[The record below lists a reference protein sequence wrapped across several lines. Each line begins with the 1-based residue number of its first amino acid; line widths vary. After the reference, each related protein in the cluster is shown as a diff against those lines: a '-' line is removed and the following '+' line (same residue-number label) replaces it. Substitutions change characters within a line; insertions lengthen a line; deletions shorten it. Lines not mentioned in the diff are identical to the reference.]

1 MHRGSRFPRPFYSGI
16 HTSHARRT
24 WRIARGHTQM
34 GDISDGLTGLVAAL
48 RAQQPALTERWMK
61 LVFGDQEVEHSD
73 QLTYRQLAGHLP
85 SIFQEICIVL
95 ESRNLRD
102 SEGAIERDARQH
114 GQWRWQQ
121 GYRIDELVRELDLF
135 RQVLLLAI
143 GEYAAA
149 HANFSRDDEEHARLM
164 TDEVVSFV
172 TLASIREAVSERDR
186 KIDEYTG
193 MLERANYELTLRQKL
208 ISDLYET
215 RMQITRRVAHDLR
228 NFLNVF
234 STALQLATRSPAKRD
249 TALGLANR
257 QVADMATLVDEMVEY
272 SKVLGD
278 DSVLT
283 VEPFDLVGLFD
294 ELMQACRVSTEAKGL
309 KLIGQLDTNLR
320 MVTSSR
326 LKVKQVAL
334 NLLSNAIKYTAAGEI
349 VLSINLAPDD
359 RWRLRV
365 TDTGVGIGE
374 DDQERVFEE
383 FERAADDDIPGAGLG
398 LAIVKEL
405 SRTLDGE
412 LKFQSAK
419 GHGSVFEVTFPLVLV
434 PKPAPNAAP

>member
-1 MHRGSRFPRPFYSGI
+1 M
-16 HTSHARRT
+16 
-24 WRIARGHTQM
+24 
-34 GDISDGLTGLVAAL
+34 SDTPAGGLNGLVAVL
-48 RAQQPALTERWMK
+48 RAQQATLTERWMK
-61 LVFGDQEVEHSD
+61 LVFGDHEVEHSD
-73 QLTYRQLAGHLP
+73 QLTYRQLADHLP
-85 SIFQEICIVL
+85 SIFEEICVVL

-102 SEGAIERDARQH
+102 QEGAIEHDARQH

-135 RQVLLLAI
+135 RQVLLGAI
-143 GEYAAA
+143 GEYASTD
-149 HANFSRDDEEHARLM
+149 SRLSRADEEHARLM

-234 STALQLATRSPAKRD
+234 STALQLATRSPARRE
-249 TALGLANR
+249 TALGLAQR

-278 DSVLT
+278 DSILT
-283 VEPFDLVGLFD
+283 VEPFDIVELFD
-294 ELMQACRVSTEAKGL
+294 ELMQGCRVATEAKGL
-309 KLIGQLDTNLR
+309 KLVGQLDTTLGA
-320 MVTSSR
+320 VTSNR

-334 NLLSNAIKYTAAGEI
+334 NLLSNAIKYTASGEI
-349 VLSINLAPDD
+349 VLSINAAADD

-365 TDTGVGIGE
+365 SDTGVGIGA

-383 FERAADDDIPGAGLG
+383 FERAAGDDIPGAGLG

-405 SRTLDGE
+405 CRTLEGE
-412 LKFQSAK
+412 LKFQSSK
-419 GHGSVFEVTFPLVLV
+419 GQGSVFEVTFPLVLEV
-434 PKPAPNAAP
+434 KAPESGE

>member
-1 MHRGSRFPRPFYSGI
+1 
-16 HTSHARRT
+16 
-24 WRIARGHTQM
+24 M
-34 GDISDGLTGLVAAL
+34 GDMAAGDMKGLVHAL
-48 RAQQPALTERWMK
+48 RAQQAALTERWMK
-61 LVFGDQEVEHSD
+61 IVFGDQEVEHSD
-73 QLTYRQLAGHLP
+73 QLTYRQLADHLP
-85 SIFQEICIVL
+85 SIFREICVVL

-102 SEGAIERDARQH
+102 QEGAIERDARQH
-114 GQWRWQQ
+114 GQWRWKQ
-121 GYRIDELVRELDLF
+121 GYRVDELVRELDLF
-135 RQVLLLAI
+135 RQVLLQAI

-149 HANFSRDDEEHARLM
+149 HPDFARADEEHARFT

-208 ISDLYET
+208 IGDLYET

-249 TALGLANR
+249 TALGLATR

-283 VEPFDLVGLFD
+283 VEPFDVVGLFD
-294 ELMQACRVSTEAKGL
+294 ELMQACRAQAEAKGL
-309 KLIGQLDTNLR
+309 TLVGQLDTSLAD
-320 MVTSSR
+320 VTSNR

-334 NLLSNAIKYTAAGEI
+334 NLLSNAIKYTPSGEI
-349 VLSINLAPDD
+349 VLSMNTVGDD

-365 TDTGVGIGE
+365 TDTGAGISTA
-374 DDQERVFEE
+374 DQERVFEE
-383 FERAADDDIPGAGLG
+383 FERAADDEDIPGAGLG

-405 SRTLDGE
+405 SRMLEGE
-412 LKFQSAK
+412 LKFQSTK
-419 GHGSVFEVTFPLVLV
+419 GHGSVFEVTFPLVIE
-434 PKPAPNAAP
+434 PKPAADAASA

>member
-1 MHRGSRFPRPFYSGI
+1 MSD
-16 HTSHARRT
+16 TSV
-24 WRIARGHTQM
+24 G
-34 GDISDGLTGLVAAL
+34 GLSGLVAAL
-48 RAQQPALTERWMK
+48 REQQDALTERWMK

-73 QLTYRQLAGHLP
+73 QLTYRQLADHLP
-85 SIFQEICIVL
+85 SIFAEICIVL

-102 SEGAIERDARQH
+102 QEGAIEHNARQH

-121 GYRIDELVRELDLF
+121 GYRVDELVRELDLF

-143 GEYAAA
+143 GEYAGA
-149 HANFSRDDEEHARLM
+149 HDDFSRADEEHARLM

-172 TLASIREAVSERDR
+172 TLASIREAIGERDR

-278 DSVLT
+278 DSALT

-294 ELMQACRVSTEAKGL
+294 ELMQACRVATEAKGL
-309 KLIGQLDTNLR
+309 KLVGQLDPSLGA
-320 MVTSSR
+320 VTSNR

-334 NLLSNAIKYTAAGEI
+334 NLLSNAIKYTTAGEI
-349 VLSINLAPDD
+349 LLSITAVPGE
-359 RWRLRV
+359 RWKLLV
-365 TDTGVGIGE
+365 ADTGVGIGAA
-374 DDQERVFEE
+374 DQERVFEE
-383 FERAADDDIPGAGLG
+383 FERAAEDDIPGAGLG

-405 SRTLDGE
+405 ARTLEGE
-412 LKFQSAK
+412 LRFQSSK
-419 GHGSVFEVTFPLVLV
+419 GIGSVFEVTFPMALD
-434 PKPAPNAAP
+434 PKAQAEGQ

>member
-1 MHRGSRFPRPFYSGI
+1 
-16 HTSHARRT
+16 
-24 WRIARGHTQM
+24 M

>member
-1 MHRGSRFPRPFYSGI
+1 MSDTSVGGSK
-16 HTSHARRT
+16 
-24 WRIARGHTQM
+24 
-34 GDISDGLTGLVAAL
+34 GLAAAL
-48 RAQQPALTERWMK
+48 REQQQALTERWMK

-73 QLTYRQLAGHLP
+73 QLTYRQLADHLP
-85 SIFQEICIVL
+85 GIFEEICVVL
-95 ESRNLRD
+95 ESHNMRD
-102 SEGAIERDARQH
+102 QEGAIERNARQH
-114 GQWRWQQ
+114 GQWRWKQ
-121 GYRIDELVRELDLF
+121 GYRVDELVRELDLF

-143 GEYAAA
+143 GEYAST
-149 HANFSRDDEEHARLM
+149 HAGFTRADEEHARLM

-172 TLASIREAVSERDR
+172 TLASIREAVGERDR

-257 QVADMATLVDEMVEY
+257 QIADMATLVDEIVEY

-278 DSVLT
+278 DSILS
-283 VEPFDLVGLFD
+283 VESFDLVGLFD
-294 ELMQACRVSTEAKGL
+294 ELMQACRLSTEAKGL
-309 KLIGQLDTNLR
+309 KLVGHLDPALGPVASN
-320 MVTSSR
+320 R

-334 NLLSNAIKYTAAGEI
+334 NLLSNAIKYTSSGEI
-349 VLSINLAPDD
+349 LLSIAAVEGE
-359 RWRLRV
+359 RWKLLV
-365 TDTGVGIGE
+365 ADTGAGIGVA
-374 DDQERVFEE
+374 DQERVFEE

-405 SRTLDGE
+405 SRALEGE
-412 LKFQSAK
+412 LRFESAK
-419 GHGSVFEVTFPLVLV
+419 GHGSVFEVTFPMVLA
-434 PKPAPNAAP
+434 PKDGSAAR

>member
-1 MHRGSRFPRPFYSGI
+1 MND
-16 HTSHARRT
+16 TSV
-24 WRIARGHTQM
+24 
-34 GDISDGLTGLVAAL
+34 GLKGLVAAL
-48 RAQQPALTERWMK
+48 REQQHALTERWMK

-73 QLTYRQLAGHLP
+73 QLTYRQLADHLP
-85 SIFQEICIVL
+85 SIFEEICVVL

-102 SEGAIERDARQH
+102 QEGAIERDARQH

-121 GYRIDELVRELDLF
+121 GYRVDELVRELDLF
-135 RQVLLLAI
+135 RQALLLAI
-143 GEYAAA
+143 GEYAST
-149 HANFSRDDEEHARLM
+149 HEDLSRADEEHARLM

-172 TLASIREAVSERDR
+172 TLASIREAIGERDR

-208 ISDLYET
+208 IGDLYET
-215 RMQITRRVAHDLR
+215 RMQIARRVAHDLR

-234 STALQLATRSPAKRD
+234 STALQLAGRSPAKRD

-278 DSVLT
+278 DSLFT

-309 KLIGQLDTNLR
+309 KLIGQFDPALGA
-320 MVTSSR
+320 VTSNR

-334 NLLSNAIKYTAAGEI
+334 NLLTNAIKYTSSGEI
-349 VLSINLAPDD
+349 VLAIAAAPDEQ
-359 RWRLRV
+359 WKLRV
-365 TDTGVGIGE
+365 ADTGVGIGAA
-374 DDQERVFEE
+374 DQERVFQE

-405 SRTLDGE
+405 SRTLEGE
-412 LKFQSAK
+412 LRFQSAK
-419 GHGSVFEVTFPLVLV
+419 GHGSVFEVTFAMGLK
-434 PKPAPNAAP
+434 PKPAQTR

>member
-1 MHRGSRFPRPFYSGI
+1 
-16 HTSHARRT
+16 
-24 WRIARGHTQM
+24 M
-34 GDISDGLTGLVAAL
+34 GDISGGLTGLVAAL

-73 QLTYRQLAGHLP
+73 QLTYRQLADQLP
-85 SIFQEICIVL
+85 RIFQEICIEL

-149 HANFSRDDEEHARLM
+149 HPDFAREDEEHARLM

-283 VEPFDLVGLFD
+283 VEPFDIVGLFD

-309 KLIGQLDTNLR
+309 KLIGQLDTNLT
-320 MVTSSR
+320 MVTSHR

-383 FERAADDDIPGAGLG
+383 FERAADEDIPGAGLG

>member
-1 MHRGSRFPRPFYSGI
+1 MSD
-16 HTSHARRT
+16 TSV
-24 WRIARGHTQM
+24 G
-34 GDISDGLTGLVAAL
+34 GLSGLVAAL
-48 RAQQPALTERWMK
+48 REQQHALTERWMK

-73 QLTYRQLAGHLP
+73 QLTYRQLADHLP
-85 SIFQEICIVL
+85 SIFDEICIVL

-102 SEGAIERDARQH
+102 QEGAIERDARQH

-121 GYRIDELVRELDLF
+121 GYRVDELVRELDLF

-143 GEYAAA
+143 GDYAATHDDFPRA
-149 HANFSRDDEEHARLM
+149 DEEHARLM
-164 TDEVVSFV
+164 TDEVLSFV
-172 TLASIREAVSERDR
+172 TLASIREAIGERDR

-193 MLERANYELTLRQKL
+193 MLERANFELTLRQKL

-234 STALQLATRSPAKRD
+234 STALQLAARSPAKRE

-278 DSVLT
+278 DSALT
-283 VEPFDLVGLFD
+283 VEAFDLVGLFD
-294 ELMQACRVSTEAKGL
+294 ELMQACRVATEAKGL
-309 KLIGQLDTNLR
+309 KLVGHLDPALGV
-320 MVTSSR
+320 VTSNR

-334 NLLSNAIKYTAAGEI
+334 NLLSNAIKYTSSGEI
-349 VLSINLAPDD
+349 VLSITGVADA
-359 RWRLRV
+359 RWKLLV
-365 TDTGVGIGE
+365 ADTGVGIGAA
-374 DDQERVFEE
+374 DQERVFEE

-412 LKFQSAK
+412 LRFQSTK
-419 GHGSVFEVTFPLVLV
+419 GHGSVFEVTFPLVLE
-434 PKPAPNAAP
+434 PKAGADAK

>member
-1 MHRGSRFPRPFYSGI
+1 M
-16 HTSHARRT
+16 
-24 WRIARGHTQM
+24 
-34 GDISDGLTGLVAAL
+34 SDTPAGGLNGLVAAL
-48 RAQQPALTERWMK
+48 RTQQAALAERWMK
-61 LVFGDQEVEHSD
+61 LVFGDNEVEHSD
-73 QLTYRQLAGHLP
+73 QLTYRQLADHLP
-85 SIFQEICIVL
+85 SIFEEICIVL
-95 ESRNLRD
+95 ESRNLREQ
-102 SEGAIERDARQH
+102 EGSIEHNARQH

-135 RQVLLLAI
+135 RQVLLGAI
-143 GEYAAA
+143 GEYTSTGAGL
-149 HANFSRDDEEHARLM
+149 SRADEEHARLM

-193 MLERANYELTLRQKL
+193 MLERANYELTLRQRL
-208 ISDLYET
+208 IGDLYET

-234 STALQLATRSPAKRD
+234 STALQLATRSAAKRE
-249 TALGLANR
+249 TALSFAQR
-257 QVADMATLVDEMVEY
+257 QVTDMATLVDEMVKY

-278 DSVLT
+278 DLILT
-283 VEPFDLVGLFD
+283 VDPFDVVELFD
-294 ELMQACRVSTEAKGL
+294 ELMQACRVAIEAKGL
-309 KLIGQLDTNLR
+309 KLVGQLDTTLGKVKSN
-320 MVTSSR
+320 R

-334 NLLSNAIKYTAAGEI
+334 NLLSNAIKYTTSGEI
-349 VLSINLAPDD
+349 VLSINAAPDD

-365 TDTGVGIGE
+365 TDTGVGIGA

-383 FERAADDDIPGAGLG
+383 FERAAGNDIPGAGLG

-405 SRTLDGE
+405 CRTLDGE

-419 GHGSVFEVTFPLVLV
+419 GKGSVFEVSFPLVLE
-434 PKPAPNAAP
+434 PKPPVKSE

>member
-1 MHRGSRFPRPFYSGI
+1 MTD
-16 HTSHARRT
+16 TSV
-24 WRIARGHTQM
+24 
-34 GDISDGLTGLVAAL
+34 GLKGLVAAL
-48 RAQQPALTERWMK
+48 REQQHALTERWMK

-73 QLTYRQLAGHLP
+73 QLTYRQLADHLP
-85 SIFQEICIVL
+85 SIFEEICVVL

-102 SEGAIERDARQH
+102 QEGAIERDARQH

-121 GYRIDELVRELDLF
+121 GYRVDELVRELDLF
-135 RQVLLLAI
+135 RQALLLAI
-143 GEYAAA
+143 GEYAST
-149 HANFSRDDEEHARLM
+149 HEDLSRADEEHARLM

-172 TLASIREAVSERDR
+172 TLASIREAIGERDR

-208 ISDLYET
+208 IGDLYET
-215 RMQITRRVAHDLR
+215 RMQIARRVAHDLR

-234 STALQLATRSPAKRD
+234 STALQLAGRSPAKRD

-257 QVADMATLVDEMVEY
+257 QVADMATLVDEM
-272 SKVLGD
+272 
-278 DSVLT
+278 DSLFT

-309 KLIGQLDTNLR
+309 KLIGQFDPALGA
-320 MVTSSR
+320 VTSNR

-334 NLLSNAIKYTAAGEI
+334 NLLTNAIKYTSSGEI
-349 VLSINLAPDD
+349 VLAIAAAPDEQ
-359 RWRLRV
+359 WKLRV
-365 TDTGVGIGE
+365 ADTGVGIGAA
-374 DDQERVFEE
+374 DQERVFQE

-405 SRTLDGE
+405 SRTLEGE
-412 LKFQSAK
+412 LRFQSAK
-419 GHGSVFEVTFPLVLV
+419 GHGSVFEVTFPMVLK
-434 PKPAPNAAP
+434 PKPAQTR

>member
-1 MHRGSRFPRPFYSGI
+1 MSD
-16 HTSHARRT
+16 TSV
-24 WRIARGHTQM
+24 G
-34 GDISDGLTGLVAAL
+34 GLKGLVAAL
-48 RAQQPALTERWMK
+48 RAQQHALTERWMK

-73 QLTYRQLAGHLP
+73 QLTYRQLADHLP
-85 SIFQEICIVL
+85 SIFEEICVVL

-102 SEGAIERDARQH
+102 QEGAIERDARQH

-121 GYRIDELVRELDLF
+121 GYRVDELVRELDLF

-143 GEYAAA
+143 GEYAGTHDDFPRA
-149 HANFSRDDEEHARLM
+149 DEERARLM

-172 TLASIREAVSERDR
+172 TLASIREAIGERDR

-215 RMQITRRVAHDLR
+215 RMQVTRRVAHDLR

-234 STALQLATRSPAKRD
+234 STALQLAGRSPAKRE

-278 DSVLT
+278 DSAPS

-294 ELMQACRVSTEAKGL
+294 ELMQACRVATEAKGL
-309 KLIGQLDTNLR
+309 KLVGQLDPALD
-320 MVTSSR
+320 MVTSNR

-334 NLLSNAIKYTAAGEI
+334 NLLSNAIKYTSSGEI
-349 VLSINLAPDD
+349 LLSISEVPGE
-359 RWRLRV
+359 RWKLLV
-365 TDTGVGIGE
+365 ADTGVGIGTA
-374 DDQERVFEE
+374 DQERVFEE

-405 SRTLDGE
+405 SRTLEGD
-412 LKFQSAK
+412 LRFQSSK
-419 GHGSVFEVTFPLVLV
+419 GHGSVFEVTFPTVLV
-434 PKPAPNAAP
+434 PKAADGP

>member
-1 MHRGSRFPRPFYSGI
+1 MSD
-16 HTSHARRT
+16 TSV
-24 WRIARGHTQM
+24 G
-34 GDISDGLTGLVAAL
+34 GLKGLVAAL
-48 RAQQPALTERWMK
+48 RAQQNALTERWMK

-73 QLTYRQLAGHLP
+73 QLTYRQLADHLP
-85 SIFQEICIVL
+85 SIFDEICIVL

-102 SEGAIERDARQH
+102 QEGAIERNARQH

-121 GYRIDELVRELDLF
+121 GYRVDELVRELDLF

-143 GEYAAA
+143 GEYAGA
-149 HANFSRDDEEHARLM
+149 HEHFSRADEEHARLM

-172 TLASIREAVSERDR
+172 TLASIREAIGERDR

-234 STALQLATRSPAKRD
+234 STALQLAGRSPAKRE

-278 DSVLT
+278 DSLLS

-294 ELMQACRVSTEAKGL
+294 ELMQACRVATEAKGL
-309 KLIGQLDTNLR
+309 KLVGQLDPALDV
-320 MVTSSR
+320 VTSNR

-334 NLLSNAIKYTAAGEI
+334 NLLSNAIKYTSSGEI
-349 VLSINLAPDD
+349 VFSVVAAPDE
-359 RWRLRV
+359 RWKLRV
-365 TDTGVGIGE
+365 ADTGVGIGAA
-374 DDQERVFEE
+374 DQERVFEE

-405 SRTLDGE
+405 SRTLEGE
-412 LKFQSAK
+412 LRFQSSK
-419 GHGSVFEVTFPLVLV
+419 GHGSVFEVTFPTVLV
-434 PKPAPNAAP
+434 PKASDRQ

>member
-1 MHRGSRFPRPFYSGI
+1 MSDTSVGSSN
-16 HTSHARRT
+16 
-24 WRIARGHTQM
+24 
-34 GDISDGLTGLVAAL
+34 GLVAAL
-48 RAQQPALTERWMK
+48 RAQQQTLTEQWMK

-73 QLTYRQLAGHLP
+73 QLTYRQLADHLP
-85 SIFQEICIVL
+85 DIFNEICIVL
-95 ESRNLRD
+95 ESRNMRD
-102 SEGAIERDARQH
+102 QEGAIERNARQH

-121 GYRIDELVRELDLF
+121 GYRVDELVRELDLF

-143 GEYAAA
+143 GDYAST
-149 HANFSRDDEEHARLM
+149 HDDFSRADEEHARLM

-172 TLASIREAVSERDR
+172 TLASIREAVGERDR
-186 KIDEYTG
+186 KLDEYTG

-208 ISDLYET
+208 ISELYET
-215 RMQITRRVAHDLR
+215 RMQVTRRVAHDLR

-234 STALQLATRSPAKRD
+234 STALQLASRSPAKRD

-278 DSVLT
+278 DSLLT
-283 VEPFDLVGLFD
+283 VESFDPVGLFD
-294 ELMQACRVSTEAKGL
+294 ELMQSCRVSTEAKGL
-309 KLIGQLDTNLR
+309 KLIGQLDAELGA
-320 MVTSSR
+320 VTSNR

-334 NLLSNAIKYTAAGEI
+334 NLLSNAIKYTSAGEI
-349 VLSINLAPDD
+349 VFSMTAVPGE
-359 RWRLRV
+359 RWKLLV
-365 TDTGVGIGE
+365 ADTGVGIGP

-412 LKFQSAK
+412 LRFDSAK
-419 GHGSVFEVTFPLVLV
+419 GRGSVFEVTFPLVLE
-434 PKPAPNAAP
+434 PKPHKGATS

>member
-1 MHRGSRFPRPFYSGI
+1 MSDLSG
-16 HTSHARRT
+16 
-24 WRIARGHTQM
+24 
-34 GDISDGLTGLVAAL
+34 GLNGLVAAL
-48 RAQQPALTERWMK
+48 RAQQSALTERWMK

-73 QLTYRQLAGHLP
+73 QLTYRQLADHLP
-85 SIFQEICIVL
+85 SIFDEICIVL

-102 SEGAIERDARQH
+102 QEGAIERDARQH

-135 RQVLLLAI
+135 RQVLLSAI
-143 GEYAAA
+143 GEYAAEHPELA
-149 HANFSRDDEEHARLM
+149 RPEEERARIM

-208 ISDLYET
+208 IGDLYET

-249 TALGLANR
+249 TALGLAQR

-278 DSVLT
+278 NSILT
-283 VEPFDLVGLFD
+283 AEPFDLVGLFD
-294 ELMQACRVSTEAKGL
+294 ELIQACRVSTEAKGL
-309 KLIGQLDTNLR
+309 KLVGHLDTSLST
-320 MVTSSR
+320 VTSNR

-334 NLLSNAIKYTAAGEI
+334 NLLSNSIKYTASGEI
-349 VLSINLAPDD
+349 VLSISAVGDE

-365 TDTGVGIGE
+365 ADTGEGIDE
-374 DDQERVFEE
+374 NDQVRVFEE
-383 FERAADDDIPGAGLG
+383 FERATEEDIPGAGLG

-405 SRTLDGE
+405 SRALDGE

-419 GHGSVFEVTFPLVLV
+419 GHGSVFEVTFPMVLV
-434 PKPAPNAAP
+434 PKPANNAT

>member
-1 MHRGSRFPRPFYSGI
+1 MSD
-16 HTSHARRT
+16 TSV
-24 WRIARGHTQM
+24 G
-34 GDISDGLTGLVAAL
+34 GLKGLVAAL
-48 RAQQPALTERWMK
+48 REQQPALTERWMK

-73 QLTYRQLAGHLP
+73 QLTYRQLADHLP
-85 SIFQEICIVL
+85 SIFEEICIVL

-102 SEGAIERDARQH
+102 QEGAIERDARQH

-121 GYRIDELVRELDLF
+121 GYRVDELVRELDLF

-143 GEYAAA
+143 GEYAST
-149 HANFSRDDEEHARLM
+149 HEDFSRADEEHARLM

-172 TLASIREAVSERDR
+172 TLASIREAIGERDR

-208 ISDLYET
+208 IGDLYET
-215 RMQITRRVAHDLR
+215 RMQIARRVAHDLR

-249 TALGLANR
+249 AALGLANR

-278 DSVLT
+278 DSLLT
-283 VEPFDLVGLFD
+283 IEPFDLVGLFD
-294 ELMQACRVSTEAKGL
+294 ELMQACRVTTEAKGL
-309 KLIGQLDTNLR
+309 KLIGQFDPVLGT
-320 MVTSSR
+320 VTSNR

-334 NLLSNAIKYTAAGEI
+334 NLLTNAIKYTSSGEI
-349 VLSINLAPDD
+349 VLAIAAAPDEC
-359 RWRLRV
+359 WKLRV
-365 TDTGVGIGE
+365 ADTGVGIGVA
-374 DDQERVFEE
+374 DQERVFEE
-383 FERAADDDIPGAGLG
+383 FERAAADDIPGAGLG

-412 LKFQSAK
+412 LRFQSSK
-419 GHGSVFEVTFPLVLV
+419 GRGSVFEVTFPLVLK
-434 PKPAPNAAP
+434 PKPAEAK

>member
-1 MHRGSRFPRPFYSGI
+1 MSDTSVGGSS
-16 HTSHARRT
+16 
-24 WRIARGHTQM
+24 
-34 GDISDGLTGLVAAL
+34 GLVAAL
-48 RAQQPALTERWMK
+48 REQQQALTERWMK
-61 LVFGDQEVEHSD
+61 LVFGDEEVEHSD
-73 QLTYRQLAGHLP
+73 QLTYRQLADHLP
-85 SIFQEICIVL
+85 DIFDEICIVL
-95 ESRNLRD
+95 ESHNVRNQ
-102 SEGAIERDARQH
+102 EGAIERNARQH
-114 GQWRWQQ
+114 GQWRWKQ

-143 GEYAAA
+143 GEYASA
-149 HANFSRDDEEHARLM
+149 HPGFPRADEEHARLM

-172 TLASIREAVSERDR
+172 TLASIREAIGERDR

-234 STALQLATRSPAKRD
+234 STALQLATRSPSRRE

-257 QVADMATLVDEMVEY
+257 QVADVATLVDEMVEY

-278 DSVLT
+278 DSVPI
-283 VEPFDLVGLFD
+283 VEPFDPVGLFD

-309 KLIGQLDTNLR
+309 KLVGHLDPSLGP
-320 MVTSSR
+320 VTSNR

-334 NLLSNAIKYTAAGEI
+334 NLLSNAIKYTSSGEI
-349 VLSINLAPDD
+349 LLSMAAAPGEC
-359 RWRLRV
+359 WKLLV
-365 TDTGVGIGE
+365 ADTGVGIGTA
-374 DDQERVFEE
+374 DQERVFEE
-383 FERAADDDIPGAGLG
+383 FERAASADIPGAGLG

-405 SRTLDGE
+405 LRTLKGE
-412 LKFQSAK
+412 LRFESAK
-419 GHGSVFEVTFPLVLV
+419 GRGSVFEVTFPLVLE
-434 PKPAPNAAP
+434 PKTARDATE